1 MPRHSFIQMSKLT
14 NLKGRIDYISSHARQ
29 ENLYAVYKTAE
40 RKFWRELAQ
49 CNQEEFKKSGTAG
62 KCIEA
67 REFIIALQMC
77 IRDRSMDLMNLE
89 EVIQI
94 LETQENMLTILE
106 EQQTEIEQLEMMNLH
121 LKESLEE
128 TTQLEKALNKE
139 NQILRLQNR
148 KLVEQNQ
155 ILKIQIESLRNL
167 KG

>member
-1 MPRHSFIQMSKLT
+1 
-14 NLKGRIDYISSHARQ
+14 
-29 ENLYAVYKTAE
+29 
-40 RKFWRELAQ
+40 
-49 CNQEEFKKSGTAG
+49 
-62 KCIEA
+62 
-67 REFIIALQMC
+67 
-77 IRDRSMDLMNLE
+77 
-89 EVIQI
+89 
-94 LETQENMLTILE
+94 
-106 EQQTEIEQLEMMNLH
+106 MMNLH